1 MKVQCCEYC
10 LHTYDKA
17 PPEDVH
23 INDLLLNANAHG
35 RFCFVEAIF
44 KCEDNEDNDMHNGKW
59 TSVELLHAEFIIASQ
74 RSRRPSSLSV
84 TTQRTKCIK

>member
-10 LHTYDKA
+10 LHTYDEA

-35 RFCFVEAIF
+35 RFYLRSSSSTY
-44 KCEDNEDNDMHNGKW
+44 EDNSSCMKGYNKDNDMHNEKW
-59 TSVELLHAEFIIASQ
+59 TSA
-74 RSRRPSSLSV
+74 
-84 TTQRTKCIK
+84 K